1 MKLYTA
7 DEIVAWWTNLDDQ
20 EQWDVIFEAY
30 LKVATEEEVYGN
42 QCSQQRSVARN

>member
-7 DEIVAWWTNLDDQ
+7 DEIIAWWTNLDDA

-30 LKVATEEEVYGN
+30 LKVATEEEADGN
-42 QCSQQRSVARN
+42 QCSQQRSVTRN